1 MADSYRAIEQYRFA
15 ESFRAAIR
23 IVTLPLPEPGPGEV
37 LVRNAWCGINGIFDT
52 QLARN
57 AVGTIRMEPP
67 FLTGVEA
74 VGTIEAVGPGVTDF
88 AVGQAVA
95 ATRFRGGYR
104 EANCGP
110 AADFVPLPEA
120 SAEALALTS
129 SGVAAWLAL
138 TLTGAMQ
145 RGETVAISAAAGG
158 LGHLAVQIAKLHQ
171 CHVVAICGG
180 TKKAAFVQSLGADR
194 VIDYRSESIAEVLA
208 REYKDRI
215 DLALDTVG
223 GEVFDAMV
231 DNLANLGR
239 LVISGWAS
247 DMVDDQPSPVTAPRI
262 GHKLY
267 YKGASVRAFMNAL
280 HTAHWPAARAALFER
295 YAQGLLKPHAEVLG
309 SGLDAVP
316 DAVEALLAGQTMG
329 KAVVRL

>member
-1 MADSYRAIEQYRFA
+1 MTYRALEQYRFA
-15 ESFRAAIR
+15 ESFRAATR
-23 IVTLPLPEPGPGEV
+23 IVDLPEPQPGPGEV

-74 VGTIEAVGPGVTDF
+74 VGVVAAIGLGVTSLAVGDT
-88 AVGQAVA
+88 VA

-104 EANCGP
+104 EANCAP
-110 AADFVPLPEA
+110 ATDFVRVPEA
-120 SAEALALTS
+120 TAEALALAS

-138 TLTGAMQ
+138 TLTGQLQ
-145 RGETVAISAAAGG
+145 RGETVVISAAAGG
-158 LGHLAVQIAKLHQ
+158 LGHLAVQIAKLHD

-180 TKKAAFVQSLGADR
+180 AEKAAFVRALGADR
-194 VIDYRSESIAEVLA
+194 VIDYRVESVAAVLA
-208 REYKDRI
+208 EEYANRI
-215 DLALDTVG
+215 NLALDTVG
-223 GEVFDAMV
+223 GEIFDAMV
-231 DNLANLGR
+231 DNLADHGR

-247 DMVDDQPSPVTAPRI
+247 DMVDDKPTPVTAPRI

-280 HTAHWPAARAALFER
+280 HTEHWPAARERLFEL
-295 YAQGLLKPHAEVLG
+295 YSKGLLKAHAEVLG
-309 SGLDAVP
+309 HGIAAIP
-316 DAVEALLAGQTMG
+316 DAVEALLASQTKG
-329 KAVVRL
+329 KAVVQL

>member
-1 MADSYRAIEQYRFA
+1 MTYRAIEQYRFA
-15 ESFRAAIR
+15 DSFRAATR
-23 IVTLPLPEPGPGEV
+23 IVELPLPEPGPGEV
-37 LVRNAWCGINGIFDT
+37 LVRNAWAGVNGIFDT

-57 AVGTIRMEPP
+57 AVGTIRIEPP

-74 VGTIEAVGPGVTDF
+74 VGTVAAVGADVTDLR
-88 AVGQAVA
+88 VGDAVA

-104 EANCGP
+104 EVNCGP
-110 AADFVPLPEA
+110 ASDFVPVPEA
-120 SAEALALTS
+120 SAEALALAS

-138 TLTGAMQ
+138 TLTGQMQ

-171 CHVVAICGG
+171 CHVIAICGG
-180 TKKAAFVQSLGADR
+180 AAKAAFVKALGADR
-194 VIDYRSESIAEVLA
+194 VIDYRSENVGAVLA
-208 REYKDRI
+208 SEYPDRI

-231 DNLANLGR
+231 DNLANHGR

-247 DMVDDQPSPVTAPRI
+247 DMVDDQPKTVTAPRI

-280 HTAHWPAARAALFER
+280 HTAHWPEARTQLFEL
-295 YAQGLLKPHAEVLG
+295 YTNGLLRPHVEVLG
-309 SGLDAVP
+309 QGLDSVP
-316 DAVEALLAGQTMG
+316 AAVEALLASQTIG
-329 KAVVRL
+329 KAVVQL

>member
-1 MADSYRAIEQYRFA
+1 
-15 ESFRAAIR
+15 
-23 IVTLPLPEPGPGEV
+23 
-37 LVRNAWCGINGIFDT
+37 
-52 QLARN
+52 
-57 AVGTIRMEPP
+57 MEPP

-74 VGTIEAVGPGVTDF
+74 VGTVEAVGAGVTDL
-88 AVGQAVA
+88 AVGDAVA

-120 SAEALALTS
+120 SAAALALAS

-171 CHVVAICGG
+171 CYVIAICGG
-180 TKKAAFVQSLGADR
+180 AKKAAFVQSLGADR
-194 VIDYRSESIAEVLA
+194 VIDYRSESIPEVLA
-208 REYKDRI
+208 SEYHDRI

-231 DNLANLGR
+231 DNLANHGR

-247 DMVDDQPSPVTAPRI
+247 DMVDDQPTPVTAPRI

-316 DAVEALLAGQTMG
+316 AAVEALLAGQTMG

>member
-1 MADSYRAIEQYRFA
+1 MAESYRAIEQYRFA
-15 ESFRAAIR
+15 ESFRAATR

-37 LVRNAWCGINGIFDT
+37 LVRNSWCGINGIFDT

-74 VGTIEAVGPGVTDF
+74 VGTVEAVGSGVTDL
-88 AVGQAVA
+88 ALGQAVA

-120 SAEALALTS
+120 SAEALALAS

-145 RGETVAISAAAGG
+145 RGETVAVSAAAGG

-171 CHVVAICGG
+171 CHVIAICGG
-180 TKKAAFVQSLGADR
+180 AKKAAFVKALGADR
-194 VIDYRSESIAEVLA
+194 VIDYRTESVAEVLTS
-208 REYKDRI
+208 EYHDRI

-231 DNLANLGR
+231 DNLANHGR

-280 HTAHWPAARAALFER
+280 HTAHWPAARAALFEL
-295 YAQGLLKPHAEVLG
+295 YAKGLLKPHAEALG
-309 SGLDAVP
+309 NGLDAVP

>member
-1 MADSYRAIEQYRFA
+1 MSYRAIEQYRFA
-15 ESFRAAIR
+15 DSFRAATR

-74 VGTIEAVGPGVTDF
+74 VGTVEAVGSGVTDL

-110 AADFVPLPEA
+110 AADFVLLPEA
-120 SAEALALTS
+120 SAEALALAS

-145 RGETVAISAAAGG
+145 CGETVAISAAAGG
-158 LGHLAVQIAKLHQ
+158 LGHLAVQIAKLHD
-171 CHVVAICGG
+171 CHVIAICGG
-180 TKKAAFVQSLGADR
+180 AKKAAVVKALGADR
-194 VIDYRSESIAEVLA
+194 VIDYRSESIAQVLA
-208 REYKDRI
+208 SEYRDRI

-231 DNLANLGR
+231 DNLANHGR

-247 DMVDDQPSPVTAPRI
+247 DMVDDQPTPVTAPRI

-295 YAQGLLKPHAEVLG
+295 YAQGLLNPYVEALG
-309 SGLDAVP
+309 TGLDAVP

>member
-1 MADSYRAIEQYRFA
+1 MAYSAIEQYRFA
-15 ESFRAAIR
+15 ESFRAATR
-23 IVTLPLPEPGPGEV
+23 IVDLPTPQPGPGEV
-37 LVRNAWCGINGIFDT
+37 LVRNVWCGINGIFDT

-74 VGTIEAVGPGVTDF
+74 VGTVEAIGPGVTVL
-88 AVGQAVA
+88 AVGDAVA

-110 AADFVPLPEA
+110 AADFVKVPEA
-120 SAEALALTS
+120 TAEALTLAS

-138 TLTGAMQ
+138 TLTGDLK
-145 RGETVAISAAAGG
+145 RGETVTISAAAGG
-158 LGHLAVQIAKLHQ
+158 LGHLAVQIAKLYD

-180 TKKAAFVQSLGADR
+180 AAKADFVRSLGADR
-194 VIDYRSESIAEVLA
+194 VIDYRTESPREVLD
-208 REYKDRI
+208 REYRDRI

-223 GEVFDAMV
+223 GELFDAMV
-231 DNLANLGR
+231 DNLADHGR

-247 DMVDDQPSPVTAPRI
+247 DMVDDQPTPVTAPRI

-280 HTAHWPAARAALFER
+280 HTPHWPGTRKKLFQLYADGALRVRAEA
-295 YAQGLLKPHAEVLG
+295 LG
-309 SGLDAVP
+309 SGIEAIP
-316 DAVEALLAGQTMG
+316 DAVEALLASQTMG
-329 KAVVRL
+329 KAVVRF

>member
-1 MADSYRAIEQYRFA
+1 MTYRAIEQYRFA
-15 ESFRAAIR
+15 ESFRAATR
-23 IVTLPLPEPGPGEV
+23 IVELPLTQPGPGEV

-74 VGTIEAVGPGVTDF
+74 VGTVAAVGSGVTGL
-88 AVGQAVA
+88 AVGDAVA

-110 AADFVPLPEA
+110 AADFVKVPEA
-120 SAEALALTS
+120 TAEALTLAS

-138 TLTGAMQ
+138 TLTGDLK

-158 LGHLAVQIAKLHQ
+158 LGHLAVQIAKLHD
-171 CHVVAICGG
+171 CHVIAICGG
-180 TKKAAFVQSLGADR
+180 AAKADFVRSLGADR
-194 VIDYRSESIAEVLA
+194 VIDYRTESVREVLDG
-208 REYKDRI
+208 EYPDRI

-223 GEVFDAMV
+223 GELFDAMV
-231 DNLANLGR
+231 DNLADHGR

-247 DMVDDQPSPVTAPRI
+247 DMVDDQPTPITAPRI

-280 HTAHWPAARAALFER
+280 HTPHWPGAREKLFQLYADGALR
-295 YAQGLLKPHAEVLG
+295 VRAEVLG
-309 SGLDAVP
+309 NGIEAVP
-316 DAVEALLAGQTMG
+316 DAVEALLASQTMG

>member
-1 MADSYRAIEQYRFA
+1 MAYSAIEQYRFA
-15 ESFRAAIR
+15 ESFRAATR
-23 IVTLPLPEPGPGEV
+23 IVDLPTPQPGPGEV
-37 LVRNAWCGINGIFDT
+37 LVRNVWCGINGIFDT

-74 VGTIEAVGPGVTDF
+74 VGTVEAIGPGVTVL
-88 AVGQAVA
+88 AVGDAVA

-110 AADFVPLPEA
+110 AADFVKVPEA
-120 SAEALALTS
+120 TAEALALAS

-138 TLTGAMQ
+138 TLTGQLQ
-145 RGETVAISAAAGG
+145 RGETVVISAAAGG
-158 LGHLAVQIAKLHQ
+158 LGHLAVQIAKLHD

-180 TKKAAFVQSLGADR
+180 PEKAAFVRALGADR
-194 VIDYRSESIAEVLA
+194 VIDYRIESVTAVLSQ
-208 REYKDRI
+208 EYANRI
-215 DLALDTVG
+215 NLALDTVG
-223 GEVFDAMV
+223 GEIFDAMV
-231 DNLANLGR
+231 DNLADHGR

-247 DMVDDQPSPVTAPRI
+247 DMVDDQPTPVTAPRI

-280 HTAHWPAARAALFER
+280 HTEHWPAARERLFEL
-295 YAQGLLKPHAEVLG
+295 YGKGLLSAHAEVLG
-309 SGLDAVP
+309 QGIATIP
-316 DAVEALLAGQTMG
+316 DAVEALLASQTMG
-329 KAVVRL
+329 KAVVRF

>member
-1 MADSYRAIEQYRFA
+1 MTQTYRAIEQYRFA
-15 ESFRAAIR
+15 DSFQAATR
-23 IVTLPLPEPGPGEV
+23 ISELTLPQPAPGEV

-57 AVGTIRMEPP
+57 AVGTIRLEPP

-74 VGTIEAVGPGVTDF
+74 VGTVAAIGAGVTGLAVGD
-88 AVGQAVA
+88 AVA

-104 EANCGP
+104 EANCAP
-110 AADFVPLPEA
+110 ADDFVLVPEA
-120 SAEALALTS
+120 TAEALTLAS

-138 TLTGAMQ
+138 TLTGQMQ

-158 LGHLAVQIAKLHQ
+158 LGHLAVQIAKLHDCQ
-171 CHVVAICGG
+171 VIAICGG
-180 TKKAAFVQSLGADR
+180 SAKADFVKSLGADR
-194 VIDYRSESIAEVLA
+194 VIDYRTESIAEVLA
-208 REYKDRI
+208 GEYAYRI

-231 DNLANLGR
+231 DNLADHGR

-247 DMVDDQPSPVTAPRI
+247 DMVDDHPRPVTAPRI

-280 HTAHWPAARAALFER
+280 HTPHWPAARAQLFDL
-295 YAQGLLKPHAEVLG
+295 YAKGLLKAHVEVLG
-309 SGLDAVP
+309 TGLDAVP
-316 DAVEALLAGQTMG
+316 AAVEALLSSQTMG